1 MNTLSSLRGTKQC
14 YGRHCEELRGTKQ
27 SNLLHIHVYVD
38 RWGLLRQ
45 ARIDEMIMIRKIS
58 IKKLLTYLALTIAAV
73 TFIYP
78 FIWMIGASLAPEHE
92 LGKMTLWPVNPGF
105 QNFKSMFEKIPI
117 GRSLINSLLVAVLT
131 TSLVLITG
139 SFVGYALAKMQFKGR
154 QLIFYIIVFTMS
166 LPFQVTLIPNY
177 ITIINLRLV
186 DTFFALIIPF
196 AVSAFAILMFRQAFQ
211 GLPQALIDA
220 ARLDGC
226 TETGIIFRILWPNI
240 KPTVVTVAILTF
252 IGSWNEVLWPLIVV
266 RNENLMTMP
275 QLVTLFSVGGRADSL
290 LGVKIAAAVL
300 LALPVM
306 IAFLF
311 FQKHFIQSMAST
323 GLKD

>member
-1 MNTLSSLRGTKQC
+1 MMKT
-14 YGRHCEELRGTKQ
+14 
-27 SNLLHIHVYVD
+27 
-38 RWGLLRQ
+38 
-45 ARIDEMIMIRKIS
+45 IS
-58 IKKLLTYLALTIAAV
+58 IKKILLYVALSVAAL

-78 FIWMIGASLAPEHE
+78 FIWMIGASLAPAHE
-92 LGKMTLWPVNPGF
+92 IGTMTLLPKHPGLE
-105 QNFKSMFEKIPI
+105 NFKSMIAKIPI
-117 GRSLINSLLVAVLT
+117 GRSLINSLLVAVFT
-131 TSLVLITG
+131 TSLVIVTG
-139 SFVGYALAKMQFKGR
+139 SVVGYALAKMRFKGR
-154 QLIFYIIVFTMS
+154 QLIFYVIVFTMS

-177 ITIINLRLV
+177 ITMVNLRMV
-186 DTFFALIIPF
+186 DTFFALVIPF

-220 ARLDGC
+220 ARMDGC
-226 TETGIIFRILWPNI
+226 SETGIIFRILCPNI
-240 KPTVVTVAILTF
+240 KPTIVTVAILSF

-266 RNENLMTMP
+266 RDENLMTMP
-275 QLVTLFSVGGRADSL
+275 QLVTLFAVGGRADSQ
-290 LGVKIAAAVL
+290 LGVKIAAAVV

>member
-1 MNTLSSLRGTKQC
+1 MRVLNKM
-14 YGRHCEELRGTKQ
+14 K
-27 SNLLHIHVYVD
+27 
-38 RWGLLRQ
+38 
-45 ARIDEMIMIRKIS
+45 AKIS
-58 IKKLLTYLALTIAAV
+58 IQKILLYAALTIAAI

-78 FIWMIGASLAPEHE
+78 FVWMIGASFAPMHE
-92 LGKMTLWPVNPGF
+92 VGTMTLWPAHPTWG
-105 QNFKSMFEKIPI
+105 NFTKMVSKIPI

-131 TSLVLITG
+131 TTLVIITG
-139 SFVGYALAKMQFKGR
+139 SVVGYALAKMQFKGR
-154 QLIFYIIVFTMS
+154 QLIFYVIVFTMS

-177 ITIINLRLV
+177 ITMINLRMV
-186 DTFFALIIPF
+186 DTYFALIIPF

-220 ARLDGC
+220 ARMDGC
-226 TETGIIFRILWPNI
+226 NETGIIFRILWPNI
-240 KPTVVTVAILTF
+240 KPTIVTVAILSF

-266 RNENLMTMP
+266 RNEKLMTMP
-275 QLVTLFSVGGRADSL
+275 QLVTLFAVGGRADSQ

>member
-1 MNTLSSLRGTKQC
+1 MQNT
-14 YGRHCEELRGTKQ
+14 
-27 SNLLHIHVYVD
+27 
-38 RWGLLRQ
+38 
-45 ARIDEMIMIRKIS
+45 IS
-58 IKKLLTYLALTIAAV
+58 IKKIAMYVALTAAAL

-78 FIWMIGASLAPEHE
+78 FIWMIGASLAPLNEV
-92 LGKMTLWPVNPGF
+92 GTMTVWPSHPGF
-105 QNFKSMFEKIPI
+105 GNFVKMIEKIPI
-117 GRSLINSLLVAVLT
+117 GRSLINSILVAVFT

-139 SFVGYALAKMQFKGR
+139 SVVGYALAKMQFRGR
-154 QLIFYIIVFTMS
+154 QFIFYVIVFTMS

-177 ITIINLRLV
+177 ITMVNLRLV
-186 DTFFALIIPF
+186 DTFMALIVPF

-226 TETGIIFRILWPNI
+226 TELGIIFRILWPNI
-240 KPTVVTVAILTF
+240 KPTLVTIAILSF
-252 IGSWNEVLWPLIVV
+252 IGSWNEVLWPLIVI
-266 RNENLMTMP
+266 RNEHLMTMP
-275 QLVTLFSVGGRADSL
+275 QLVTLFAVGGRADSQ

>member
-1 MNTLSSLRGTKQC
+1 MQKQF
-14 YGRHCEELRGTKQ
+14 
-27 SNLLHIHVYVD
+27 
-38 RWGLLRQ
+38 
-45 ARIDEMIMIRKIS
+45 S
-58 IKKLLTYLALTIAAV
+58 IKKIFMYAVLTVAAV

-78 FIWMIGASLAPEHE
+78 FIWMIGASLAPLHE
-92 LGKMTLWPVNPGF
+92 IGNMTLLPSHPGLE
-105 QNFKSMFEKIPI
+105 NFKTMISKIPI
-117 GRSLINSLLVAVLT
+117 GRSLINSLLVAVFT
-131 TSLVLITG
+131 TSLVMITG
-139 SFVGYALAKMQFKGR
+139 STVGYALAKMQFKGR

-166 LPFQVTLIPNY
+166 LPFQITLIPNY
-177 ITIINLRLV
+177 ITMVNLNLV

-226 TETGIIFRILWPNI
+226 SEMGIIFRILWPNI
-240 KPTVVTVAILTF
+240 KPTLVTVAILSF
-252 IGSWNEVLWPLIVV
+252 IGSWNEVLWPLIVI
-266 RNENLMTMP
+266 RNEQLMTMP
-275 QLVTLFSVGGRADSL
+275 QLVTLFATGGRADSQ

>member
-1 MNTLSSLRGTKQC
+1 MYAAL
-14 YGRHCEELRGTKQ
+14 
-27 SNLLHIHVYVD
+27 I
-38 RWGLLRQ
+38 
-45 ARIDEMIMIRKIS
+45 
-58 IKKLLTYLALTIAAV
+58 LAAL

-78 FIWMIGASLAPEHE
+78 FIWMIGASVAPQHE
-92 LGKMTLWPVNPGF
+92 VGKMTLWPDHPGF
-105 QNFKSMFEKIPI
+105 GNFKTMFEKIPI
-117 GRSLINSLLVAVLT
+117 GRSLVNSLLVAVFT
-131 TSLVLITG
+131 TSLVMITG
-139 SFVGYALAKMQFKGR
+139 STVGYALARMHFKGR

-166 LPFQVTLIPNY
+166 LPFQITLIPNY
-177 ITIINLRLV
+177 ITMVNLHLV
-186 DTFFALIIPF
+186 DSFYALVIPF

-226 TETGIIFRILWPNI
+226 TDLGIIFRILWPNI
-240 KPTVVTVAILTF
+240 KPTLVTVAILSF
-252 IGSWNEVLWPLIVV
+252 IGSWNEVLWPLIVI
-266 RNENLMTMP
+266 RNEQLMTMP
-275 QLVTLFSVGGRADSL
+275 QLVTLFATGGRADSL

>member
-1 MNTLSSLRGTKQC
+1 MFVYCVCKKLFFTIPEHNLTDEKMNKKNTF
-14 YGRHCEELRGTKQ
+14 
-27 SNLLHIHVYVD
+27 
-38 RWGLLRQ
+38 
-45 ARIDEMIMIRKIS
+45 RKI
-58 IKKLLTYLALTIAAV
+58 LLYTALSIAAL

-78 FIWMIGASLAPEHE
+78 FLWMIGASFASMQEI
-92 LGKMTLWPVNPGF
+92 GKMNLWPSHPSWK
-105 QNFKSMFEKIPI
+105 NFKTMIDKIPI
-117 GRSLINSLLVAVLT
+117 WRSLFNSLLVAAFT
-131 TSLVLITG
+131 TSLVIVTG
-139 SFVGYALAKMQFKGR
+139 SVVGYALAKMRFKGR

-177 ITIINLRLV
+177 ITIVNLRLV
-186 DTFFALIIPF
+186 DTYLGLIIPF

-220 ARLDGC
+220 ARMDGC
-226 TETGIIFRILWPNI
+226 NETQIIFKILWPNI
-240 KPTVVTVAILTF
+240 KPTIVTVAILSF
-252 IGSWNEVLWPLIVV
+252 IGSWNEVLWPLIVI
-266 RNENLMTMP
+266 RNEKLMTMP
-275 QLVTLFSVGGRADSL
+275 QLVTLFAVGGRADAQ

>member
-1 MNTLSSLRGTKQC
+1 MTGSL
-14 YGRHCEELRGTKQ
+14 
-27 SNLLHIHVYVD
+27 N
-38 RWGLLRQ
+38 
-45 ARIDEMIMIRKIS
+45 
-58 IKKLLTYLALTIAAV
+58 IKKVITYVALGIAAI

-78 FIWMIGASLAPEHE
+78 FIWMIGASLAPLHE
-92 LGKMTLWPVNPGF
+92 VGTMKFWPQHPTLNNF
-105 QNFKSMFEKIPI
+105 QLMIGKIPI
-117 GRSLINSLLVAVLT
+117 GRSLVNSLLVAVLT
-131 TSLVLITG
+131 TSLVLLTG
-139 SFVGYALAKMQFKGR
+139 STVGYALAKLQFRGR
-154 QLIFYIIVFTMS
+154 QLIFYVIVFTMS
-166 LPFQVTLIPNY
+166 LPFQITLIPNY
-177 ITIINLRLV
+177 ITMVNLRLV
-186 DTFFALIIPF
+186 DTYFALVIPF

-226 TETGIIFRILWPNI
+226 SEMGLIFRILWPNI
-240 KPTVVTVAILTF
+240 KPTIITVAILTF
-252 IGSWNEVLWPLIVV
+252 IGSWNEVLWPLIVI
-266 RNENLMTMP
+266 RNEQLMTMP
-275 QLVTLFSVGGRADSL
+275 QLVTLFAVGGRADSQ

>member
-1 MNTLSSLRGTKQC
+1 MSTMK
-14 YGRHCEELRGTKQ
+14 KQ
-27 SNLLHIHVYVD
+27 SLQKVFL
-38 RWGLLRQ
+38 
-45 ARIDEMIMIRKIS
+45 
-58 IKKLLTYLALTIAAV
+58 YLALVIAALS
-73 TFIYP
+73 FIYP
-78 FIWMIGASLAPEHE
+78 FLWMIGASFAPMHE
-92 LGKMTLWPVNPGF
+92 LGSMNLFPRNPTWS
-105 QNFKSMFEKIPI
+105 NFITMFEKIPI
-117 GRSLINSLLVAVLT
+117 GRSLLNSLFVAVLST
-131 TSLVLITG
+131 VLVLVSG
-139 SFVGYALAKMQFKGR
+139 STVGYALAKMDFGGKD
-154 QLIFYIIVFTMS
+154 LIFFVIVFTMS

-177 ITIINLRLV
+177 ITMVNLRWV

-196 AVSAFAILMFRQAFQ
+196 SVSAFAILMFRQAFQ

-226 TETGIIFRILWPNI
+226 TELQIIFRILWPNI
-240 KPTVVTVAILTF
+240 IPTVVTIAILTF

-266 RNENLMTMP
+266 RDENLMTMP
-275 QLVTLFSVGGRADSL
+275 QLVTLFSVGGRADSQ

>member
-1 MNTLSSLRGTKQC
+1 MQKQF
-14 YGRHCEELRGTKQ
+14 
-27 SNLLHIHVYVD
+27 
-38 RWGLLRQ
+38 
-45 ARIDEMIMIRKIS
+45 S
-58 IKKLLTYLALTIAAV
+58 IKKIFMYAVLTVAAV

-78 FIWMIGASLAPEHE
+78 FIWMIGASLAPLHE
-92 LGKMTLWPVNPGF
+92 IGNMTLLPSHPGLE
-105 QNFKSMFEKIPI
+105 NFKTMISKIPI
-117 GRSLINSLLVAVLT
+117 GRSLINSLLVAVFT
-131 TSLVLITG
+131 TSLVMITG
-139 SFVGYALAKMQFKGR
+139 STVGYALAKMQFKGR
-154 QLIFYIIVFTMS
+154 QLIFYVIVFTMS
-166 LPFQVTLIPNY
+166 LPFQITLIPNY
-177 ITIINLRLV
+177 ITMVNLNLV

-226 TETGIIFRILWPNI
+226 SEMGIIFRILWPNI
-240 KPTVVTVAILTF
+240 KPTLVTVAILSF
-252 IGSWNEVLWPLIVV
+252 IGSWNEVLWPLIVI
-266 RNENLMTMP
+266 RNEQLMTMP
-275 QLVTLFSVGGRADSL
+275 QLVTLFATGGRADSQ

>member
-1 MNTLSSLRGTKQC
+1 MTGNIQ
-14 YGRHCEELRGTKQ
+14 
-27 SNLLHIHVYVD
+27 
-38 RWGLLRQ
+38 
-45 ARIDEMIMIRKIS
+45 IRKV
-58 IKKLLTYLALTIAAV
+58 LTYLALGLAAI

-78 FIWMIGASLAPEHE
+78 FIWMIGASLAPLHE
-92 LGKMTLWPVNPGF
+92 VGNLKFLPRHPTLSNF
-105 QNFKSMFEKIPI
+105 QLMIEKIPI
-117 GRSLINSLLVAVLT
+117 GRSLLNSLLVAMLT
-131 TSLVLITG
+131 TSLVLLTG
-139 SFVGYALAKMQFKGR
+139 STVGYALAKMQFRGR
-154 QLIFYIIVFTMS
+154 QLIFYVIVFTMS
-166 LPFQVTLIPNY
+166 LPFQITLIPNY
-177 ITIINLRLV
+177 ITMVNLHLV
-186 DTFFALIIPF
+186 NTYLALVVPF

-226 TETGIIFRILWPNI
+226 SELGIIFRILWPNI
-240 KPTVVTVAILTF
+240 KPTIITVAILTF
-252 IGSWNEVLWPLIVV
+252 IGSWNEVLWPLIVI
-266 RNENLMTMP
+266 RNEQLMTMP
-275 QLVTLFSVGGRADSL
+275 QLVTLFAVGGRADSQ

>member
-1 MNTLSSLRGTKQC
+1 MKN
-14 YGRHCEELRGTKQ
+14 
-27 SNLLHIHVYVD
+27 
-38 RWGLLRQ
+38 
-45 ARIDEMIMIRKIS
+45 KIS
-58 IKKLLTYLALTIAAV
+58 SVELAPPPLAKGWGEAVLMYAALV
-73 TFIYP
+73 LAALTFIYP

-92 LGKMTLWPVNPGF
+92 VGTMILWPAHPGF
-105 QNFKSMFEKIPI
+105 GNFKSMFAKIPI
-117 GRSLINSLLVAVLT
+117 GRSLLNSLLVAFFT

-139 SFVGYALAKMQFKGR
+139 STVGYALAKMQFKGR

-166 LPFQVTLIPNY
+166 LPFQITLIPNY
-177 ITIINLRLV
+177 ITMVNLHLV
-186 DTFFALIIPF
+186 DTYLALVIPF

-226 TETGIIFRILWPNI
+226 TEMGIIFRILWPNI
-240 KPTVVTVAILTF
+240 KPTLITVAILSF
-252 IGSWNEVLWPLIVV
+252 IGSWNEVLWPLIVI
-266 RNENLMTMP
+266 RNEQLMTMP
-275 QLVTLFSVGGRADSL
+275 QLVTLFATGGRADNQ